1 VTKQRSSL
9 ASGYFLGFIF
19 FLLAMLLWLRGM
31 GRLLLPAALL
41 GLIGYGVHRI
51 IKKIREPLNDAE

>member
-1 VTKQRSSL
+1 MSNQRYKI

-19 FLLAMLLWLRGM
+19 FALAMLLWLRGM

-41 GLIGYGVHRI
+41 SVIGYGLYRFVQ
-51 IKKIREPLNDAE
+51 KVREPID

>member
-1 VTKQRSSL
+1 MSEPRSRL

-31 GRLLLPAALL
+31 GRLLLPAAML
-41 GLIGYGVHRI
+41 GLVGYGIHRFI
-51 IKKIREPLNDAE
+51 RKVREPID